1 MCGRP
6 SSLNSFFMCP
16 KQNVEI
22 LQKNLIFQ
30 FIGKFQN
37 KFSPTSH
44 THFLLQSSTIAKIIY
59 VAREIFKYID
69 KKFNCLSETCFFEKS
84 LDLVVLCIFCI
95 LSDF

>member
-44 THFLLQSSTIAKIIY
+44 THFLLQSLTIAKIIY
-59 VAREIFKYID
+59 VAREI
-69 KKFNCLSETCFFEKS
+69 LHHEK
-84 LDLVVLCIFCI
+84 VC
-95 LSDF
+95 